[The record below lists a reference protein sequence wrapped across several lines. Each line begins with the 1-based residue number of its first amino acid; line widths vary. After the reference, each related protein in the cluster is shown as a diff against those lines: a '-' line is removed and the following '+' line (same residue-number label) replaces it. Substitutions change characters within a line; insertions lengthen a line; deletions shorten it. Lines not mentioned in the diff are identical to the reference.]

1 MTNLEKLLLK
11 INDVKSLTE
20 QQQQETLRVT
30 LQDETKNFIKESLEQ
45 KDKTVVNED
54 IDDDYTEEVVGGSP
68 DTSADLELGA
78 GDDGLGD
85 DAVDMPSGDDAV
97 STDGSMDASTELS
110 TSDATGADEE
120 QILDLSNAT
129 VEEVLAQLENLPD
142 DTVIE
147 IKKNAPT
154 FDVTAN
160 SSSIT
165 ESDDNDEDDKCDEC
179 LDEEI
184 DQWIEES
191 LKEEAGSALVEEY
204 KVMLAEYESKLK
216 KLQTES
222 TAKIDSL
229 TKQLQKATKD
239 VQSLTEQQS
248 EYNKALTQATEFL
261 DEMTI
266 RNTNLLHITKLFT
279 EQTVSKQD
287 KINIARQFDNVKT
300 INESTILYNALSDTL
315 PKVQKSAQADIQTIK
330 EEIQGIK
337 KDVLK
342 EEKTYNDPDFERFE
356 KLIAHKI

>member
-45 KDKTVVNED
+45 KDKAVVNED
-54 IDDDYTEEVVGGSP
+54 IDNDYTEEVVGGSP
-68 DTSADLELGA
+68 DASADLELGA
-78 GDDGLGD
+78 DDDGLGD
-85 DAVDMPSGDDAV
+85 DAVDLPSDGDTV

-110 TSDATGADEE
+110 TPDTTGAEEE

-129 VEEVLAQLENLPD
+129 VDEVLAQLENLPD

-165 ESDDNDEDDKCDEC
+165 ESDDKDDSCDEC

-222 TAKIDSL
+222 TAKINLL
-229 TKQLQKATKD
+229 TTQLQEATKN
-239 VQSLTEQQS
+239 VQTLTEQQS

-287 KINIARQFDNVKT
+287 KINIAKQFDTVKT
-300 INESTILYNALSDTL
+300 INESTILYNALSETL
-315 PKVQKSAQADIQTIK
+315 PKVQKAAQADIQTIK
-330 EEIQGIK
+330 EEIQSVK
-337 KDVLK
+337 KEVLK

-356 KLIAHKI
+356 KLIKHKI